1 MATQSFDEMMVID
14 TPEAARA
21 LEEAFYEAER
31 RGPLNFDNIK
41 KNIDELITTG
51 RTTLEIDPVR
61 RKKEALEEP
70 DVLM

>member
-1 MATQSFDEMMVID
+1 MATSSFDEMMVID

-31 RGPLNFDNIK
+31 RGPLDLDYLK

-51 RTTLEIDPVR
+51 KTILEIDPEL
-61 RKKEALEEP
+61 RKKYALDEP